1 MIVTWGTWEELLLGG
16 AVIRHGTGDWSV
28 VAAELRG
35 RTHSPSAITPEVIK
49 ILILY
54 STILFIYYNLLHI
67 FLLYCKVN
75 SNIIEY

>member
-35 RTHSPSAITPEVIK
+35 RTHSPSAITPEVIN
-49 ILILY
+49 INIIFRY
-54 STILFIYYNLLHI
+54 FLFIIIVTYCIFYYTLKSI
-67 FLLYCKVN
+67 QT
-75 SNIIEY
+75 